1 MDSQKK
7 LDYWT
12 EVSIYDLAT
21 AEAMFSSG
29 RYLYVAFM
37 CQQSIEK
44 LVKGIYVFHFDEE
57 APRTHNIWIL
67 ITKLIDE
74 NKMDNQL
81 KSYLLNN
88 KLYFADLTYYYISER
103 YPSYKETLSSR
114 LNKENA
120 SNLLTLTKE
129 VFECLMSRYK

>member
-7 LDYWT
+7 LDYWK
-12 EVSIYDLAT
+12 EVAIYDLAT

-67 ITKLIDE
+67 ITRLIEE

-81 KSYLLNN
+81 KSYILNN

-114 LNKENA
+114 LSKENA

>member
-7 LDYWT
+7 LDYWK
-12 EVSIYDLAT
+12 EVAIYDLAT

-67 ITKLIDE
+67 ITRLIEE

-81 KSYLLNN
+81 KSYILNN

-103 YPSYKETLSSR
+103 YPS
-114 LNKENA
+114 
-120 SNLLTLTKE
+120 
-129 VFECLMSRYK
+129 